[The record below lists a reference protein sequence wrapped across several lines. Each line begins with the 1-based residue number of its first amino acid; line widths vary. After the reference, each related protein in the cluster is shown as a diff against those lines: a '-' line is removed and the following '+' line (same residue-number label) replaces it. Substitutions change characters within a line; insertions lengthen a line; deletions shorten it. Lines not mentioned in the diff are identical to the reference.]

1 MARRKN
7 TRFIDPRYFLNE
19 KMERLDEQVTAQA
32 IQSVMGDFRNPAE
45 LYIDDDGQPLYIR
58 LFIDRDAKEVVI
70 NYGRRQGG
78 AGMNIGTAQNVA
90 QALKFLQQRKFDLS
104 KAKLLNKTKDPTT
117 VSAKYT
123 PSDEERASGQYREGR
138 HRKNEKTLN
147 EFELGFDLD
156 DESDEEL
163 MRDQECVE
171 REKKKLMPAVEAVI
185 KFLESDEPQALG
197 IERSTL
203 HRYKKFLNPLVRL
216 LNADQEYL
224 VKLYRASRDE
234 REGRTPMAE
243 QSRRVEDSVVVQQ
256 AKEKGFPLA
265 AAAAM
270 GLATLDT
277 TNGPTL
283 LQNANKYIYKGK
295 LGELIQGAQGIY
307 VTLDQMVRNFRG
319 KRQAPAAAA
328 ASPEQDAPKQS
339 ASKQQDPAYQQKVN
353 RAMMAPKQSA
363 SKQQDSAYQQ
373 KVNRAMMGR
382 LEEAIKKELRKMLR
396 NK

>member
-1 MARRKN
+1 MSRWGKPTKNKKRR
-7 TRFIDPRYFLNE
+7 DPRYFLNE
-19 KMERLDEQVTAQA
+19 
-32 IQSVMGDFRNPAE
+32 SVEG
-45 LYIDDDGQPLYIR
+45 
-58 LFIDRDAKEVVI
+58 
-70 NYGRRQGG
+70 
-78 AGMNIGTAQNVA
+78 
-90 QALKFLQQRKFDLS
+90 
-104 KAKLLNKTKDPTT
+104 
-117 VSAKYT
+117 
-123 PSDEERASGQYREGR
+123 EE
-138 HRKNEKTLN
+138 TLN

-163 MRDQECVE
+163 MRDQEWVE
-171 REKKKLMPAVEAVI
+171 RDKKKLMPAVEAVI

-203 HRYKKFLNPLVRL
+203 HRYKKFFNPLVRL

-243 QSRRVEDSVVVQQ
+243 AGEGPGRPVEDSVVVQQ

-265 AAAAM
+265 AAAAI

-277 TNGPTL
+277 TDGPTL
-283 LQNANKYIYKGK
+283 LQNANQYIYKGK
-295 LGELIQGAQGIY
+295 LGALIQGANGIY
-307 VTLDQMVRNFRG
+307 STLDQVVRNFRG

-328 ASPEQDAPKQS
+328 ASPEQS
-339 ASKQQDPAYQQKVN
+339 ASKRQDPAYQQKVN